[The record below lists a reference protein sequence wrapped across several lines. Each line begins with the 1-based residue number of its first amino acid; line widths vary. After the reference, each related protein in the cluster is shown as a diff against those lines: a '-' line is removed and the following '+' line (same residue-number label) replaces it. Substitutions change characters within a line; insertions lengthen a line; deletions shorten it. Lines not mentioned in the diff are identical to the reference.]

1 MVFNYI
7 LVKNPKMAQ
16 FCRSIFQHHWTMVR
30 IWASHERYFAVWLQT
45 FATPLNGRSAIRH
58 GRCQVAMTWAVTGV
72 AMGWNGLPY
81 VAMGRFSAFEKSGV
95 GKMRKNMRSFAE
107 IQWISM
113 NQWSIYQWCV
123 FNLDHLFPPICQ
135 FFFHHLSHGD
145 PPAVPF
151 RTAFRTAHRFFSV
164 TDWWLWSPT
173 AFPNTGAHQCL
184 TSGVCQNGAGSGEMV
199 MEWWKFMEIPDQE
212 RFGPRLFHWSHF
224 LRHVMI
230 MIIYDKY
237 PLVI

>member
-1 MVFNYI
+1 
-7 LVKNPKMAQ
+7 MAQ

-30 IWASHERYFAVWLQT
+30 IWASHERYFARWLQT

-58 GRCQVAMTWAVTGV
+58 GRCALPWLEPST
-72 AMGWNGLPY
+72 GLPWGGMAY
-81 VAMGRFSAFEKSGV
+81 HTYMFVSQRLRNLEKLAKCEKTWDHLLRFNESQWINDQYISGV
-95 GKMRKNMRSFAE
+95 SLTSTTFFHPSA
-107 IQWISM
+107 S
-113 NQWSIYQWCV
+113 
-123 FNLDHLFPPICQ
+123 L
-135 FFFHHLSHGD
+135 FFHHLSHGD

-151 RTAFRTAHRFFSV
+151 RTACTAFRASWFFFRWPI
-164 TDWWLWSPT
+164 DGCDPPT

-184 TSGVCQNGAGSGEMV
+184 TSGVYPNGAGSGEMV

-212 RFGPRLFHWSHF
+212 RFGPRLFHWSYF